1 VKGDDIIDTVC
12 IYKKEGYCAEEFR
25 FLSVD
30 KVDAKMLSVDGV
42 IGLAP
47 DDPSNGPSF
56 IASLHKQ
63 FIISEKKFGL
73 IMGPRNQS
81 QINSAI
87 TIGGHDER
95 MFKD

>member
-47 DDPSNGPSF
+47 DEPTNGPSF
-56 IASLHKQ
+56 IATLQNQS
-63 FIISEKKFGL
+63 IINRKMFGL
-73 IMGPRNQS
+73 IMGPRN
-81 QINSAI
+81 
-87 TIGGHDER
+87 
-95 MFKD
+95 